1 VQVRHTFTKEIDI
14 FTSIS
19 VFHLEFSDFQLIID
33 HLSNPTNCLC
43 MYMHVSFNYCFCMR
57 ETDRD
62 RDRERALLYHEKT
75 IIVVMQSH

>member
-1 VQVRHTFTKEIDI
+1 MRETDRDRDREREHYCIWVVLETFDCKNFVI
-14 FTSIS
+14 
-19 VFHLEFSDFQLIID
+19 